1 MKASVPFP
9 MSLVMVVIILRLSG
23 YECHAFSVPSYQMKA
38 LDSFAKRKHSLVST
52 STSVAI
58 TKATNLRTTIT
69 ATTKTTA
76 LGAVP
81 PVTSWIALP
90 SAKTIATTTILPT
103 SIGLYKYEYAVSYA
117 YGTVS
122 DSNTHIYKTHTQ
134 TYL

>member
-1 MKASVPFP
+1 MKASVSFP
-9 MSLVMVVIILRLSG
+9 MCSVMVVIILRLSG
-23 YECHAFSVPSYQMKA
+23 YECHAFSVQSHQIKA

-58 TKATNLRTTIT
+58 TKTTKLRTTT
-69 ATTKTTA
+69 TTKTTS

-122 DSNTHIYKTHTQ
+122 DSNTSTYKTHTQ